1 MAIAMSRWLE
11 WFSLNLFLQSI
22 DPFCYVFI
30 FFFRFVEVSHFPH
43 SVTLDRFRKLHLIS
57 GVS

>member
-30 FFFRFVEVSHFPH
+30 IFFRFVEVSHFKET
-43 SVTLDRFRKLHLIS
+43 SRFR
-57 GVS
+57 